1 MTTICSVKYHGQTAI
16 AGDGQV
22 TLGKSIIAKTTAKKI
37 RRIYH
42 DQVVIG
48 FAGGVADAVS
58 LQEMLEGKLE
68 SYGGDLRRAA
78 VEMAQAWRKDP
89 ALQKLEAMVIAFNDK
104 DLLLISGNGEV
115 LEPDESV
122 VAIGSGGYYAQAA
135 AVAMTRH
142 SDGMTLARSPRKPS
156 TLRLISMSSLT
167 TRLLRMKSRNSSM
180 KEKRLVKSLSF
191 WTSIS
196 LVKMKPR
203 SWWRLPCTT
212 ATAAP
217 NCQKTCK
224 RTSRQR
230 TF

>member
-1 MTTICSVKYHGQTAI
+1 MTTICSVKYNGQTAI

-68 SYGGDLRRAA
+68 SYSGDLRRAA
-78 VEMAQAWRKDP
+78 VEMAQSWRKDP
-89 ALQKLEAMVIAFNDK
+89 ALQKLEAMVIAFNDQ

-135 AVAMTRH
+135 AVGMLRH
-142 SDGMTLARSPRKPS
+142 ASGMTA
-156 TLRLISMSSLT
+156 
-167 TRLLRMKSRNSSM
+167 
-180 KEKRLVKSLSF
+180 
-191 WTSIS
+191 
-196 LVKMKPR
+196 
-203 SWWRLPCTT
+203 
-212 ATAAP
+212 
-217 NCQKTCK
+217 Q
-224 RTSRQR
+224 
-230 TF
+230 

>member
-135 AVAMTRH
+135 AVAMTPH
-142 SDGMTLARSPRKPS
+142 SDGMTASE
-156 TLRLISMSSLT
+156 IA
-167 TRLLRMKSRNSSM
+167 
-180 KEKRLVKSLSF
+180 KEAVN
-191 WTSIS
+191 I
-196 LVKMKPR
+196 
-203 SWWRLPCTT
+203 
-212 ATAAP
+212 AADIDVFTDHEIITDEIEE
-217 NCQKTCK
+217 Q
-224 RTSRQR
+224 
-230 TF
+230 

>member
-122 VAIGSGGYYAQAA
+122 VAIGSGGYYAQAV

-142 SDGMTLARSPRKPS
+142 SDGMTASE
-156 TLRLISMSSLT
+156 IA
-167 TRLLRMKSRNSSM
+167 
-180 KEKRLVKSLSF
+180 KEAVN
-191 WTSIS
+191 I
-196 LVKMKPR
+196 
-203 SWWRLPCTT
+203 
-212 ATAAP
+212 AADIDVFTDH
-217 NCQKTCK
+217 QIITDEIEE
-224 RTSRQR
+224 Q
-230 TF
+230 